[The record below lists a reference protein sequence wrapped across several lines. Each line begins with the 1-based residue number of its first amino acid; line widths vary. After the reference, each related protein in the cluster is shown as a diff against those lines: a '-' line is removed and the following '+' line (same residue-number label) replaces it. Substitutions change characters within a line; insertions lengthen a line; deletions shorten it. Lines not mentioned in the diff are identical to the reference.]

1 MRRKWLIGL
10 VVLVALVGMALWLAR
25 NPEPSYQGRTAS
37 AWLDL
42 QEIPGAGRE
51 HVIAGF
57 KAMGRDAA
65 PFLARELEWKPTWLY
80 DRLWALKYRSRLP
93 AWLKQRIPESKDRR
107 ASAALVFPNL
117 GPDAEPAL
125 PTLLRLFRTED
136 PDEKVRYGVC
146 ATLGAL
152 GERIDFMVPELT
164 QSLIDGRPHSRGL
177 CADLLADIGPKAKAA
192 VSALE
197 VAVKEGGWLSRSA
210 ARALLKID
218 GQTNL
223 AVEVF
228 TQCLDQTDSGLR
240 SSALADLRQLGPA
253 AMPAAPRIQQALWDP
268 EASVRQAAMEALR
281 EIDHAR
287 LEQSVQQMNR
297 DLPARVDLLTDII
310 RNDNGSQWWRAA
322 LAVAVIGPEAKAAV
336 PALTD
341 VLMLTSSVKL
351 RLPGAGSFPP
361 GFTMGHAA
369 SALGEIGPDARDAV
383 PLLAERVRDQE
394 GRWKRPYCLSLGRIG
409 PAAKVA
415 LPVLRAELASEPPEA
430 RLAAAVA
437 ITRIDSQQCRDAVQ
451 VLQGFQNHPEPR
463 LRLEAAAAL
472 WRLDAATPSPI
483 AALIDL
489 LKRGPEADKERAAE
503 LLGDLG
509 PRAKEA
515 IPELAELVEDSSHWE
530 DSPLWMARRAAAMA
544 IRKIDP
550 EAAARL
556 GLPGLLALP

>member
-10 VVLVALVGMALWLAR
+10 VALVALVALWLAR
-25 NPEPSYQGRTAS
+25 TPEPSWQGRSAS

-42 QEIPGAGRE
+42 LDKSQDHWEEVKTAFR
-51 HVIAGF
+51 
-57 KAMGRDAA
+57 AMGREAA
-65 PFLARELEWKPTWLY
+65 PFLARELEWKPSWLY
-80 DRLWALKYRSRLP
+80 YRLWGLKYRSPLP
-93 AWLKQRIPESKDRR
+93 GWLKQHIPERR
-107 ASAALVFPNL
+107 DHRISAAQVLPSL
-117 GPDAEPAL
+117 GSDAEPAL
-125 PTLLRLFRTED
+125 PVLLRMFREGGQD
-136 PDEKVRYGVC
+136 ASVRYGVC
-146 ATLGAL
+146 AALGAL
-152 GERIDFMVPELT
+152 GDKLDFMVPELT

-192 VSALE
+192 VPALE
-197 VAVKEGGWLSRSA
+197 AAVKEGGWLARSA
-210 ARALLKID
+210 AWALLKID
-218 GQTNL
+218 GRTNF

-228 TQCLDQTDSGLR
+228 TQGLSGTNSSLR
-240 SSALADLRQLGPA
+240 CSALADLRRFGPA
-253 AMPAAPRIQQALWDP
+253 AIPAAPRIQQALWDP
-268 EASVRQAAMEALR
+268 EASVRQAAMEVLR
-281 EIDHAR
+281 EIDPAR

-310 RNDNGSQWWRAA
+310 RNGNVSQWWRAA

-361 GFTMGHAA
+361 SFTMGHAA
-369 SALGEIGPDARDAV
+369 AALGEIGPDARDAV
-383 PLLAERVRDQE
+383 PVLAERVRDQE
-394 GRWKRPYCLSLGRIG
+394 GRWKRPYCHALGRIG
-409 PAAKVA
+409 PAAKDA

-437 ITRIDSQQCRDAVQ
+437 ITRIDSQQSRDAVQ
-451 VLQGFQNHPEPR
+451 VLQGFQNHPEPK
-463 LRLEAAAAL
+463 LRLEAATAL
-472 WRLDAATPSPI
+472 WRLDPATPSPI

-489 LKRGPEADKERAAE
+489 LKRGPEADQERAVE

-509 PRAKEA
+509 PHAKEA
-515 IPELAELVEDSSHWE
+515 VPALAELVADSSHWE

-556 GLPGLLALP
+556 GLPGWLAFP